1 MPEGQSIES
10 RRRHPRVSSRIRV
23 WCEGHNVTLYASV
36 MDISEGG
43 LFLKTHTPFPRGAR
57 ATVRFQ
63 NGKSVELPAT
73 VVWTRE
79 EGAARPAGMGLK
91 FEDTSEQSLE
101 HIRHIIDG
109 ERKTRGPTE
118 G

>member
-1 MPEGQSIES
+1 MPEGQQYKES
-10 RRRHPRVSSRIRV
+10 RRHPRVSSRIRV

-43 LFLKTHTPFPRGAR
+43 LFLKTHTPFPAGAR

-63 NGKSVELPAT
+63 NGKTVEMPAT
-73 VVWTRE
+73 VVWTRDQ
-79 EGAARPAGMGLK
+79 GNAQPPGMGLR
-91 FEDTSEQSLE
+91 FDAPPESLTY
-101 HIRHIIDG
+101 IRELIEG
-109 ERKTRGPTE
+109 ERKTRGPGE